1 METPSQSRHS
11 LRWDDPERDRRE
23 EKARL
28 SDTRKKGGK
37 EGRKA
42 GKKTDRR
49 ENKEEKKGRRRKE
62 GEGRPKTT

>member
-1 METPSQSRHS
+1 MPSQSRHS
-11 LRWDDPERDRRE
+11 LRWGDPERDRRE

-28 SDTRKKGGK
+28 SDTQKKGGK

-49 ENKEEKKGRRRKE
+49 ENKEGKKGRRRKE